1 MQFQYFRGADVRE
14 ALQRVRAE
22 LGPEAVIGSTRQIRG
37 TGAMGSSYVE
47 IEAAAP
53 ESQSPFAAGTERNL
67 TPTPRRA
74 PNYAERPQK
83 ASVSTEMPAVS
94 MSNSSVPPAAR
105 QAVSELEN
113 EIATLRL
120 AVEQLQAASSPKN
133 RALGALNACGIEGT
147 LAAHLAAGAPRSV
160 KKDATRAAW
169 LKQRIRERMTVNPG
183 IIERPGRQ
191 VIAAV
196 GPTGAGKTTTLAKMA
211 ARARLDLGRTVGV
224 ISLDVFRVGAAEQWQ
239 RYARLIGLNFH
250 LARDGADFARALGSL
265 ETDLVLV
272 DTAGISPGMGSHQ
285 PLIDGL
291 DRTGN
296 NDAHVLL
303 VVPAWLRGNDVEAVV
318 ETYRSPAPTGIVA
331 TKLDEARRVG
341 GLLHASL
348 PTRTP
353 FSYFCAGPRVP
364 EDILD
369 ATPEGLLGR
378 LLPDEMQ

>member
-1 MQFQYFRGADVRE
+1 VQFQYFRGSDVRE

-22 LGPEAVIGSTRQIRG
+22 LGPEAVIGGTRQIRG

-53 ESQSPFAAGTERNL
+53 ESQGPFAAGMERN
-67 TPTPRRA
+67 PTPAARRP
-74 PNYAERPQK
+74 PNYAERPHK
-83 ASVSTEMPAVS
+83 ASVSTEMPAVTS
-94 MSNSSVPPAAR
+94 SSVSPAAR
-105 QAVSELEN
+105 QAVSELES

-160 KKDATRAAW
+160 KKDSTRAAW
-169 LKQRIRERMTVNPG
+169 LKQRIRERMTVTSG

-196 GPTGAGKTTTLAKMA
+196 GPTGAGKTTTLAKLA

-291 DRTGN
+291 ERTGH

-318 ETYRSPAPTGIVA
+318 DTYRSPAPTSIVA

-364 EDILD
+364 EDLND
-369 ATPEGLLGR
+369 ASPEGLLGR

>member
-1 MQFQYFRGADVRE
+1 VQFQYFRGSDVRE

-22 LGPEAVIGSTRQIRG
+22 LGPEAVIGGTRQIRG
-37 TGAMGSSYVE
+37 TGGMGSSYVE
-47 IEAAAP
+47 IEAAVP
-53 ESQSPFAAGTERNL
+53 ESQGPFATGMERNT

-83 ASVSTEMPAVS
+83 ASVSTEVPAAS
-94 MSNSSVPPAAR
+94 ISSVPPAAR
-105 QAVSELEN
+105 QAVAELES

-147 LAAHLAAGAPRSV
+147 LAAHIAAGAPRSV
-160 KKDATRAAW
+160 KKDSTRATW

-196 GPTGAGKTTTLAKMA
+196 GPTGAGKTTTLAKLA

-272 DTAGISPGMGSHQ
+272 DTAGISPGMGSHE

-296 NDAHVLL
+296 SNAHIML

-318 ETYRSPAPTGIVA
+318 ETYRAPAPTSIVA

-364 EDILD
+364 EDLFD